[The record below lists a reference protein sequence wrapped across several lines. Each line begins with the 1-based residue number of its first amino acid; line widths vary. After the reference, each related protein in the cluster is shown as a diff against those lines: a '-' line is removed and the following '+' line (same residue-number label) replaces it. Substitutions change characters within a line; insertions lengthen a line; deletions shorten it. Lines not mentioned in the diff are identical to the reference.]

1 MIGAAQFGDFKGN
14 NLVDFRNWMAGILKN
29 LILHQRRFWAQQKRD
44 RKREQPAAP
53 DGGGPLEPVGST
65 MSILDK
71 LAQQEECERLMV
83 AAGWCRDED
92 WAVICRHFFEGISHE
107 EIAAEWE
114 LSSDAVRKRSSR
126 AVRRVGDAT
135 RLQTLMTRY
144 QIPAPQQDV
153 IGIHLF
159 QDADAATIAERL
171 LLPQPLVVRWIA
183 EAKPLIREFVETKA

>member
-1 MIGAAQFGDFKGN
+1 MVGAAQFGDFKGN
-14 NLVDFRNWMAGILKN
+14 NLAEFRKWMGGILKN
-29 LILHQRRFWAQQKRD
+29 LILHQQRFWAQQKRD

-83 AAGWCRDED
+83 AAGWCREED
-92 WAVICRHFFEGISHE
+92 WAVICRHFLEGLSHE
-107 EIAAEWE
+107 ELAALWD
-114 LSSDAVRKRSSR
+114 LSSEAVRKRSSR
-126 AVRRVGDAT
+126 AIRRVGDAT

-144 QIPAPQQDV
+144 QIPGPQQDA

-159 QDADAATIAERL
+159 QGADAATIAERL
-171 LLPQPLVVRWIA
+171 LLPLQLVARWIT
-183 EAKPLIREFVETKA
+183 EAKPLLREFGETKS